1 MNRTRILVVDDHP
14 ILRRALIEVIG
25 DEADLEVVG
34 QASNGQE
41 AVEQARSLA
50 PDLVLMDLLM
60 PGKDGVQATQEI
72 HAENPDVKILVLSS
86 SVEGANVL
94 AAIQAGAMGYLC
106 KEAQPQEILTGIR
119 SVARDGMYLPPAIAA
134 RLVKGIQQGT
144 GEMAERRPVKAG
156 DTVPLRELTGREQEI
171 MGLLGQGLSNRI
183 IAQKLTL
190 SEATVRSHV
199 YHILYKLG
207 LEDRGQAIVYALRP
221 K

>member
-1 MNRTRILVVDDHP
+1 MNQIRILVVDDHP

-25 DEADLEVVG
+25 DEADLQVVG
-34 QASNGQE
+34 EAGNGLE
-41 AVEQARSLA
+41 AIEQARSLA
-50 PDLVLMDLLM
+50 PDLIIMDLLM
-60 PGKDGVQATQEI
+60 AGKDGVQATREI

-86 SVEGANVL
+86 SAEGANVL
-94 AAIQAGAMGYLC
+94 AAIQAGAVGYLC

-119 SVARDGMYLPPAIAA
+119 SVARDGMYLTPGIAA
-134 RLVKGIQQGT
+134 RLVRGIQQDA
-144 GEMAERRPVKAG
+144 GEMAERRAVKAG
-156 DTVPLRELTGREQEI
+156 DTVPLRELTTREQEI
-171 MGLLGQGLSNRI
+171 LGLLGQGLSNRA
-183 IAQKLTL
+183 IAQRLIL